1 MKLSVRTALALIAI
15 SVLCWPVAARAQG
28 VTTGSITGIVTDA
41 QKQAV
46 PGATVI
52 ATHDPSGTRYEA
64 TTRPDGRFSIPGMRV
79 GGPYTVRVSLTGFQP
94 QATKDVVVS
103 LGVATDL
110 ELKLTQAAIS
120 EEITVTATSSEVFSS
135 TRTGA
140 ATAIGRD
147 VLQNLPTINDRINDY
162 ARLSPQYSGGPFGG
176 SFAGQDNRLNNIT
189 VDGSYFNNSF
199 GLGGQPGDR
208 TGVTPISTAAV
219 EEIQIN
225 VAPYDVRQGHFVGA
239 GVNTVTRSGT
249 NQFHGSGYYWWRN
262 DGLVGTKA
270 EDNTYRPGT
279 FDYKRYGAWLS
290 GPIVKDKLFFFG
302 SYENDKFTQPGTT
315 FTANTGSQTVAG
327 NTTRVLASDLDTLSS
342 YLKTNFGYDT
352 GGYQNYPFE
361 TPAKRYLGK
370 LDYNLSSR
378 N

>member
-1 MKLSVRTALALIAI
+1 M
-15 SVLCWPVAARAQG
+15 
-28 VTTGSITGIVTDA
+28 
-41 QKQAV
+41 
-46 PGATVI
+46 
-52 ATHDPSGTRYEA
+52 
-64 TTRPDGRFSIPGMRV
+64 
-79 GGPYTVRVSLTGFQP
+79 
-94 QATKDVVVS
+94 
-103 LGVATDL
+103 
-110 ELKLTQAAIS
+110 
-120 EEITVTATSSEVFSS
+120 FSS
-135 TRTGA
+135 ARTGA

-176 SFAGQDNRLNNIT
+176 SFVGQDNRLNNIT

-262 DGLVGTKA
+262 DSLVGTKA
-270 EDNTYRPGT
+270 GDNTYNPGT
-279 FDYKRYGAWLS
+279 FDYKRYGGWLS

-315 FTANTGSQTVAG
+315 FRP
-327 NTTRVLASDLDTLSS
+327 TRARRRW
-342 YLKTNFGYDT
+342 
-352 GGYQNYPFE
+352 
-361 TPAKRYLGK
+361 PATRRAC
-370 LDYNLSSR
+370 SR
-378 N
+378 PTSTR